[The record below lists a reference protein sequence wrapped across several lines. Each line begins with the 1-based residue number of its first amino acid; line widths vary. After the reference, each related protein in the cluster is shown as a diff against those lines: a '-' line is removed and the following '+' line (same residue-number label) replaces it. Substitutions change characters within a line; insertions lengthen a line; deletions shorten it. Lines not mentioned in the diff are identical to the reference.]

1 MSSPPVF
8 VVLEGVD
15 RCGKSR
21 QAERLVSRLVSLGRP
36 AREVSTPD
44 YASPVGELIAQHL
57 AGDVY
62 LADASGST
70 SSYDPLAFECMQIV
84 DKYATSAQIR
94 QMLDAGM
101 SVASARWWQSALVY
115 GQDDGIDADLIRDAV
130 RGLVQPD
137 LSVLLDVDPA
147 TIAKRCDRHDRYERD
162 LAKQERLAARYRKL
176 WRGEKCVV
184 LSHDWSIVSGDGTE
198 DEVADRVWQAVLARR
213 PDIVD
218 QAVKI

>member
-44 YASPVGELIAQHL
+44 YASPVGEMISRHL
-57 AGDVY
+57 ADDVY
-62 LADASGST
+62 LADASGNT
-70 SSYDPLAFECMQIV
+70 SRYDPLAFECVQIV
-84 DKYATSAQIR
+84 DKYATSARISR
-94 QMLDAGM
+94 MLDDGT

-115 GQDDGIDADLIRDAV
+115 GQDDGIDSGLILDAIE
-130 RGLVQPD
+130 RLIQPD
-137 LSVLLDVDPA
+137 LSVLLDVDPVK
-147 TIAKRCDRHDRYERD
+147 IMKRCDHHNRYERD
-162 LAKQERLAARYRKL
+162 LAKQQRLADRYREL
-176 WRGEKCVV
+176 WHDERYTS
-184 LSHDWSIVSGDGTE
+184 LTHDWRVVSGEGSE

-213 PDIVD
+213 PDLASIL
-218 QAVKI
+218 